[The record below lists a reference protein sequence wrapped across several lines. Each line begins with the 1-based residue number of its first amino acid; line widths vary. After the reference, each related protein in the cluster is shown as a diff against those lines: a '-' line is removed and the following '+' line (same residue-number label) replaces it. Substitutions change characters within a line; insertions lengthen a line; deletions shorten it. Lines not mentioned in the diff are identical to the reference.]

1 MSTDLTQGQALLH
14 ASQRSQATLA
24 ALAQPT
30 ALRFDLPQ
38 GYAGSLYRCAPL
50 APASIG
56 NLSTWLTQQFWR
68 NQNPALHDDLRTLAA
83 AGDNLPALLADI
95 QAGGGGLLG
104 RLFGGQKRRAA
115 EAASA
120 VLAERLASASGALT
134 RLEPIFAQADQ
145 LAALTPEAAFASNTL
160 GLKDAA
166 APALARYAGETWAAP
181 HWEEIPTAE
190 HAAFLKYLGRPQYP
204 PRTCPAASRHERR
217 HAGPQS

>member
-95 QAGGGGLLG
+95 QAGDGGLLG

-145 LAALTPEAAFASNTL
+145 LAALTPRS
-160 GLKDAA
+160 GLRLQHFRAEGRRRPGPSPLRRGNLDC
-166 APALARYAGETWAAP
+166 PALGRNP
-181 HWEEIPTAE
+181 H
-190 HAAFLKYLGRPQYP
+190 R
-204 PRTCPAASRHERR
+204 RTRR
-217 HAGPQS
+217 LP